1 MLSILTHTPMWVWLL
16 LILLVYLGIKQ
27 SLDRNVPKNKA
38 FIFPIVM
45 IVFSLHGVI
54 SSFGGA
60 FDSLLFWSV
69 SFIATLLISVLIFPS
84 QQARFDESTQCYFI
98 KGSWRPLFFI
108 LGIFI
113 IKYTVGVMEGM
124 QSSLLTMSS
133 VVDGLSLLYGVFS
146 GVFAARSVRLWRLS
160 RPTQAYTSP

>member
-1 MLSILTHTPMWVWLL
+1 MLAIFTHTPVWVWLL
-16 LILLVYLGIKQ
+16 LILLIYLGVTQ
-27 SLDRNVPKNKA
+27 SRDRQVSKKKA
-38 FIFPIVM
+38 FILPIVM

-69 SFIATLLISVLIFPS
+69 SFIATLLIGVLIFPS
-84 QQARFDESTQCYFI
+84 QQTRFDESIQCYFI
-98 KGSWRPLFFI
+98 KGSWRPLFLI
-108 LGIFI
+108 LGIFT

-124 QSSLLTMSS
+124 QSSFLTMSS

-160 RPTQAYTSP
+160 RPTQAYSSP

>member
-1 MLSILTHTPMWVWLL
+1 MLDIVTHTPTWVWLL

-27 SLDRNVPKNKA
+27 SRDRNVPKNKA

-69 SFIATLLISVLIFPS
+69 SFIATLLIGVLIFPS
-84 QQARFDESTQCYFI
+84 QQARFDDSTQCYFI
-98 KGSWRPLFFI
+98 KGSWRPLLLI
-108 LGIFI
+108 LGIFT